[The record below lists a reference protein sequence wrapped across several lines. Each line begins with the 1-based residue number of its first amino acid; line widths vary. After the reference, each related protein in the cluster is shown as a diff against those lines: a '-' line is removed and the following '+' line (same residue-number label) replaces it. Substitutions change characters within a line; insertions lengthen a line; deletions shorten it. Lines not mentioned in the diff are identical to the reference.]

1 MPDTD
6 NTGLFKRFLADLA
19 ALPSSSRLDQ
29 ADTEAIYALAYQQ
42 VVHGHF
48 DTAYRYFSLLTL
60 YRPTE
65 LKYLGGLA
73 LSYKMLQE
81 YENAIGVYAYMAM
94 LEEGEPEH
102 QLSIA
107 ECLLQQGKADE
118 ARETLDLVTRF
129 CEENSGHGKAGERA
143 QAITALLSSR
153 ARDAA

>member
-1 MPDTD
+1 MPDTAD
-6 NTGLFKRFLADLA
+6 TDIFQRFLADLQ
-19 ALPSSSRLDQ
+19 ALPSRSRLDQ

-42 VVHGHF
+42 AVHGHF

-65 LKYLGGLA
+65 LKYLAGLA

-81 YENAIGVYAYMAM
+81 YANAIGVYAYMAL
-94 LEEGEPEH
+94 LEADEPEH

-129 CEENSGHGKAGERA
+129 CAENSGHEKAGERA
-143 QAITALLSSR
+143 KAITALLSSR
-153 ARDAA
+153 VGDVA

>member
-6 NTGLFKRFLADLA
+6 NTDLFKRFLADLV

-42 VVHGHF
+42 VAHGRF

-94 LEEGEPEH
+94 IEEGEPEH

-107 ECLLQQGKADE
+107 ECLLQQGKADD
-118 ARETLDLVTRF
+118 ARKTLDLVTRF
-129 CEENSGHGKAGERA
+129 CQENSGHEKAGERA

-153 ARDAA
+153 ARDVA